1 MDREDTTRA
10 VSTSPTQPRRR
21 IGHILPWSSVGGTEQ
36 ATLRIATAIDP
47 TRFTSVAFCGADAS
61 PVRDMFVDA
70 GFRTAIYEPAVH
82 SYRHATRFLQAS
94 LRLAHELKRHSVDV
108 VHCADLL
115 AAHHAALAG
124 WLARIPVIAHIRN
137 RFDDIS
143 RRDRSFLWPVDK
155 FIFVSQDTWQHF
167 GFRLSPS
174 RGVVV
179 YDGVP
184 IQHHALAGAR
194 ADVCREFNIPE
205 HAPIVGMMARVAPQK
220 DYFTLA
226 RAARRILQAEPQT
239 RFLIVG
245 DCTSAETYR
254 EHYQGVLR
262 VLEDCRVADSFIF
275 TGHRQDVSR
284 LLSALDVFVLSTHR
298 EGLPL
303 VILEAM
309 AHAKP
314 VVATA
319 VDGVPEIV
327 QDGKTGLLCA
337 HEDDVQLGEHVLSLL
352 RDRGRATRI
361 AEAGRQLVQTR
372 FSTEEFGE
380 RMNVE
385 YADSLASRRRWR

>member
-1 MDREDTTRA
+1 
-10 VSTSPTQPRRR
+10 
-21 IGHILPWSSVGGTEQ
+21 
-36 ATLRIATAIDP
+36 
-47 TRFTSVAFCGADAS
+47 
-61 PVRDMFVDA
+61 
-70 GFRTAIYEPAVH
+70 
-82 SYRHATRFLQAS
+82 
-94 LRLAHELKRHSVDV
+94 
-108 VHCADLL
+108 
-115 AAHHAALAG
+115 
-124 WLARIPVIAHIRN
+124 
-137 RFDDIS
+137 
-143 RRDRSFLWPVDK
+143 
-155 FIFVSQDTWQHF
+155 
-167 GFRLSPS
+167 
-174 RGVVV
+174 
-179 YDGVP
+179 
-184 IQHHALAGAR
+184 
-194 ADVCREFNIPE
+194 
-205 HAPIVGMMARVAPQK
+205 MMARVAPQK

>member
-1 MDREDTTRA
+1 
-10 VSTSPTQPRRR
+10 
-21 IGHILPWSSVGGTEQ
+21 VGGTEQ

-47 TRFTSVAFCGADAS
+47 TRFTSVAFCRADAS

-70 GFRTAIYEPAVH
+70 GFRTATYEPAAH
-82 SYRHATRFLQAS
+82 SYRHATRFLKAS
-94 LRLAHELKRHSVDV
+94 LRLAHELRRHGVDV

-115 AAHHAALAG
+115 AAYHAALAG

-167 GFRLSPS
+167 GFRFSPS

-179 YDGVP
+179 YDGVH
-184 IQHHALAGAR
+184 IQHPALTGAR

-205 HAPIVGMMARVAPQK
+205 DAPIVGMMARVAPQK

-226 RAARRILQAEPQT
+226 RAAGRILQAEPQT

-245 DCTSAETYR
+245 DYTSAETYR
-254 EHYQGVLR
+254 EHYQGVRR
-262 VLEDCRVADSFIF
+262 VLGECQVADSFIF
-275 TGHRQDVSR
+275 TGQRQDVSR

-352 RDRGRATRI
+352 RDRGRATRL
-361 AEAGRQLVQTR
+361 AEAGRKLVQTR

-380 RMNVE
+380 RMNVQ